1 MIRKTRIRFSLII
14 VLAVFVVLSIIIGS
28 INFINYTNVANN
40 ADDILE
46 ILASNDGA
54 FVSKP
59 NDFDEEFSPELPF
72 ETRYFTVE
80 VYSVPD
86 SGVDDIFFTNIEN
99 IAAVTEG
106 EAVAMTKG
114 IIDSES
120 KNGFSGNYRYMAI
133 EKEISTLVIYVDW
146 SRQLE
151 VVQNFLIAS
160 IVISFI
166 SIVCLFF
173 IAYLLSEKALAPII
187 KSYQKQSRFIANA
200 SHELKTPLTIISA
213 NSEIIEIENG
223 ESESTQAIFKQVNK
237 LNKMVNSL
245 TLLSKIEKFKKK
257 KETDSFNLSKLLND
271 AIKDYNFALDKYTLK
286 LNIEEDIEYY
296 GVDGLIAQMFSI
308 LLENAA
314 KYSLSTIDISLMRN
328 NKKIEI
334 IFKNDVAEIEQ
345 GNLKK
350 YFERFYRSS
359 DVRSTKIE
367 GSGIGLSICSE
378 IVEFHKGSIKAFG
391 EDNNFIIKITL

>member
-28 INFINYTNVANN
+28 INVINYTNVANN

-59 NDFDEEFSPELPF
+59 NDFGEEFSPELPF

-80 VYSVPD
+80 VYSVTG

-106 EAVAMTKG
+106 EAVAMTKE
-114 IIDSES
+114 IIEGES
-120 KNGFSGNYRYMAI
+120 TRGFSGSYRYMSI

-160 IVISFI
+160 ITISFI
-166 SIVCLFF
+166 SIIVLFF
-173 IAYLLSEKALAPII
+173 LAYFLSDTVLAPII
-187 KSYQKQSRFIANA
+187 KGYKKQSRFIANA

-223 ESESTQAIFKQVNK
+223 ESESTKAIFKQVNK

-245 TLLSKIEKFKKK
+245 TLLSKVEKFKKR
-257 KETDSFNLSKLLND
+257 KENDSFNISKLLND
-271 AIKDYNFALDKYTLK
+271 TINDFSFVLDKYNLK
-286 LNIEEDIEYY
+286 LSIAEDIEYF

-314 KYSLSTIDISLMRN
+314 KYSLSNVEISLAKL

-334 IFKNDVAEIEQ
+334 VFKNDVSEIEQ

-391 EDNNFIIKITL
+391 EDNNFVIKITL